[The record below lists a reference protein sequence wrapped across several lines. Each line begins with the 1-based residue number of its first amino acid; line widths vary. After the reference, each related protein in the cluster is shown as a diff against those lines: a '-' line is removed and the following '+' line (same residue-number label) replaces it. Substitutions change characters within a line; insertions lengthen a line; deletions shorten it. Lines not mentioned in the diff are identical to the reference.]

1 MMNWRSFFVLAKL
14 TGAALGFAT
23 VLLGTSMCATQSQ
36 SATSS
41 SDPRLQKAY
50 RFQQG
55 GWTYVHLE
63 GSPSDIGFQHGY
75 LLATE
80 IKDAFEA
87 IKLFD
92 THQTQRDWE
101 FFRNTAREML
111 WPHIDAEYQQELKGI
126 ADGVK
131 AHGVDLDV
139 YDIVALNAF
148 EEVPD
153 YYVPWFNKKS
163 KKESASKRVINGTEM
178 SPSAPKLAAPGNCS
192 AFIATGS
199 YTKDHQI
206 VIAHN
211 NWTSYLAGERWVVIF
226 DIVPQNGQRILMDG
240 FPGVIT
246 SDDDF
251 AVNSAGIMI
260 TETTITQFEGWD
272 PGGKPEFMRS
282 RKALQY
288 AQNIDDYVRIIK
300 DGNNGG
306 YANDWLIGDRK
317 TGEIAYLELGLKN
330 TPLWRTRDGY
340 FVSSNFPRDPKLI
353 REETSGFDPNNTSS
367 SMNARHARADE
378 LMKEA
383 KGTIDVEMAERF
395 LGDHFDSFEKR
406 EQPSERSVCG
416 HVDTSSRGVKEWEW
430 NAYNPGGAVQ
440 GKATDSKLAA
450 NMSFVARAGHP
461 CGADFVAADFLERH
475 PEYSWQKALLRDMKA
490 GPWTKF
496 QAGQTSSQ

>member
-1 MMNWRSFFVLAKL
+1 MRHGRRWVVVANWMAVVAVVCVGLMIA
-14 TGAALGFAT
+14 
-23 VLLGTSMCATQSQ
+23 
-36 SATSS
+36 SS
-41 SDPRLQKAY
+41 SAAQAQESSSASSDARLQKAY

-63 GSPSDIGFQHGY
+63 GSSSEIGYQHGF
-75 LLATE
+75 LLAPE
-80 IKDAFEA
+80 IADALDA

-101 FFRNTAREML
+101 FFRKTAREML
-111 WPHIDAEYQQELKGI
+111 WPHIDLEYQQELQGI

-153 YYVPWFNKKS
+153 YYVPWLNQREKQ
-163 KKESASKRVINGTEM
+163 AR
-178 SPSAPKLAAPGNCS
+178 APKLKAPGNCS
-192 AFIATGS
+192 AFIATGA

-226 DIVPQNGQRILMDG
+226 DILPQHGQRILMDG

-251 AVNSAGIMI
+251 GVNAAGIMI
-260 TETTITQFEGWD
+260 TETTMAQFEGWD
-272 PGGKPEFMRS
+272 PKGKPEFMRS

-288 AQNIDDYVRIIK
+288 AQSIDDYVRIIK
-300 DGNNGG
+300 EGNNGG

-330 TPLWRTRDGY
+330 TPLWRTKDGY
-340 FVSSNFPRDPKLI
+340 FVSSNFARDPKLI
-353 REETSGFDPNNTSS
+353 REETSGFDPQDMSS

-378 LMKEA
+378 LVQHA
-383 KGTIDVEMAERF
+383 KGTIDVEMAEGF
-395 LGDHFDSFEKR
+395 LADHFDSFEKTSSHV
-406 EQPSERSVCG
+406 EKVQPNERSLCG
-416 HVDTSSRGVKEWEW
+416 HVDASPRGVKQWGW
-430 NAYNPGGAVQ
+430 DAYNPGGAVQ
-440 GKATDSKLAA
+440 GKATDSKMAA

-461 CGADFVAADFLERH
+461 YGADFVAADFLEQH
-475 PEYSWQKALLRDMKA
+475 PEYSWQKPLLRDMKA

-496 QAGQTSSQ
+496 QSGQKGQ